1 MPSYTTRHRSV
12 PCARTLTSVRLPPSF
27 WTVSQARGWKLS
39 LILAAGRML
48 GYNRF
53 SVPQKQA
60 WFPTSYQPGL
70 VCFMELTFLCPD
82 CGAVN
87 HVQSLQAAERG
98 ACSACGAGRSLH
110 HEVIEDGQLRAC
122 PWCATSDLYI
132 QKDFPQGL
140 GLSIV
145 IVGFVIS
152 TIFWYLEKPILTYL
166 VLLASA
172 LLDMVLYY
180 RVPDVTICY
189 RCLSQIRGAGSNPE
203 NRIGPF
209 DLAVGERYR
218 QERLRIEELRKRVEN
233 VEPSSPPV
241 STHP

>member
-1 MPSYTTRHRSV
+1 
-12 PCARTLTSVRLPPSF
+12 
-27 WTVSQARGWKLS
+27 
-39 LILAAGRML
+39 
-48 GYNRF
+48 
-53 SVPQKQA
+53 
-60 WFPTSYQPGL
+60 
-70 VCFMELTFLCPD
+70 MELTFLCQG

-87 HVQSLQAAERG
+87 HVQSLEAAERG
-98 ACSACGAGRSLH
+98 VCSACGAGRSLH
-110 HEVIEDGQLRAC
+110 HEVIEGGQLRAC
-122 PWCATSDLYI
+122 PCCATSDLYI

-152 TIFWYLEKPILTYL
+152 TIFWYLEKPILTY
-166 VLLASA
+166 VILLASA
-172 LLDMVLYY
+172 LLDMMLYY

-203 NRIGPF
+203 NCIHPF

-218 QERLRIEELRKRVEN
+218 QERLRIEELRKRVEH
-233 VEPSSPPV
+233 VESSSPPV

>member
-12 PCARTLTSVRLPPSF
+12 PCARTLASVRLPPSF

-87 HVQSLQAAERG
+87 HVQSLQVAERG

-166 VLLASA
+166 VLLASRPPRHGA
-172 LLDMVLYY
+172 LLPGSRRHDLLPVFE
-180 RVPDVTICY
+180 PD
-189 RCLSQIRGAGSNPE
+189 SGRGLQSRESHCVRSTWPWESVIVRNDSGLKSCGS
-203 NRIGPF
+203 GS
-209 DLAVGERYR
+209 
-218 QERLRIEELRKRVEN
+218 K
-233 VEPSSPPV
+233 
-241 STHP
+241 T